1 MEENKQREKEQLEKW
16 RKEVTD
22 RLAEKMIARKK
33 ITFVFERSLKNI
45 ERKSENIKIADIVTS
60 KERLY

>member
-1 MEENKQREKEQLEKW
+1 
-16 RKEVTD
+16 
-22 RLAEKMIARKK
+22 LAEKMIARKK

-45 ERKSENIKIADIVTS
+45 EKKSENIKIADIVTS

>member
-1 MEENKQREKEQLEKW
+1 
-16 RKEVTD
+16 
-22 RLAEKMIARKK
+22 MIARKK